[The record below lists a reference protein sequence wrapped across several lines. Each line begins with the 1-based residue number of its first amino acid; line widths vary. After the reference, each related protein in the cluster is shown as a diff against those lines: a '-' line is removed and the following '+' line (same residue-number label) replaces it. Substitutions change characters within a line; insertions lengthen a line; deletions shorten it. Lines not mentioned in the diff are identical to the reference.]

1 MDIILFLTFSLICQL
16 IVFKFILNQHESCPE
31 AIRKEE
37 RYAKWK
43 CRSHGPLLKPW
54 KVKNLSSFFSLLWSL
69 GLEIFAKPL
78 ICESQSLIFLG
89 TMSQPSKMSRAFS
102 FFYVHRIKSCL
113 VLWERVVV
121 VIHKGTL
128 VGGTLASV
136 SCLIWLSMSD
146 GRKSILFTS
155 HYSLN
160 GGLMQLGVSAEG
172 KAQLVREQEKSTPN
186 IIVVAREL
194 AFLFP
199 P

>member
-1 MDIILFLTFSLICQL
+1 MKMQVPWAKLSFKTLKGEKLEFFLFPFMVL
-16 IVFKFILNQHESCPE
+16 E
-31 AIRKEE
+31 
-37 RYAKWK
+37 
-43 CRSHGPLLKPW
+43 LK
-54 KVKNLSSFFSLLWSL
+54 
-69 GLEIFAKPL
+69 IFAKPV
-78 ICESQSLIFLG
+78 ICESR
-89 TMSQPSKMSRAFS
+89 SQPSKMSRASS
-102 FFYVHRIKSCL
+102 FFYKHRIKSCL

-186 IIVVAREL
+186 IIVVARGL
-194 AFLFP
+194 AFFLFP